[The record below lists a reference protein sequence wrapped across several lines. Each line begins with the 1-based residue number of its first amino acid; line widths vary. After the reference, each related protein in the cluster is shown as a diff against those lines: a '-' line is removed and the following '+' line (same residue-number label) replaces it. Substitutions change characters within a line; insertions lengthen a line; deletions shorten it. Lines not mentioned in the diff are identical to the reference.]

1 MTDYLLNKSIEN
13 IKGVGPKVKTQLQKL
28 GIETIQDALFY
39 LPKSYENR
47 TKLTKIIDI
56 EPGNAYQ
63 IEGEILESKV
73 YYPGRRA
80 FFAKITDGTGFIQIR
95 LFFFSTPVSYTHL
108 TLPTTMLV

>member
-1 MTDYLLNKSIEN
+1 MTEYLLNKSIDN

-47 TKLTKIIDI
+47 TKITKIIDL

-63 IEGEILESKV
+63 IEGEIIESKI

-80 FFAKITDGTGFIQIR
+80 FFARITDGTGFI
-95 LFFFSTPVSYTHL
+95 PVSYTHL
-108 TLPTTMLV
+108 TLPTNRCV